1 MNMNRFSSLI
11 GWVQVPLQQ
20 IVLQGVFRVLTVD
33 ILVLLRVVRH
43 YVECLLLPLVYS
55 ILIFHYSI
63 PIVWH
68 TVLGTRWWKMIP
80 FLPLILWML
89 PNFLFILMFVFWNW
103 RMLNFLFFNMII
115 FLGFFAMFMDKG
127 VPGFV
132 AVGLDGCKILAIG
145 SEVIDTFVEMVGF
158 ATS

>member
-63 PIVWH
+63 PIV
-68 TVLGTRWWKMIP
+68 
-80 FLPLILWML
+80 
-89 PNFLFILMFVFWNW
+89 
-103 RMLNFLFFNMII
+103 
-115 FLGFFAMFMDKG
+115 
-127 VPGFV
+127 
-132 AVGLDGCKILAIG
+132 
-145 SEVIDTFVEMVGF
+145 
-158 ATS
+158 